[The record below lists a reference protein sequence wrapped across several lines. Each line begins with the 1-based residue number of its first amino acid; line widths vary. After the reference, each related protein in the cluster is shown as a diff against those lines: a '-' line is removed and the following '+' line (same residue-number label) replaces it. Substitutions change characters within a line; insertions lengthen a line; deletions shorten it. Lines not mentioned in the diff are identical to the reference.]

1 MMYCNSVL
9 VPFAIGCAE
18 VLVVG
23 FILVEMLYC
32 ILVLASIVNSS
43 GYVALLL
50 ASSLAAEY
58 YSKAMMALI
67 NLTTVNCVLLS
78 VWGSSM
84 NYVRF

>member
-1 MMYCNSVL
+1 MYCNSVL

-18 VLVVG
+18 LLVVG

-32 ILVLASIVNSS
+32 ILGSASIANNS

-50 ASSLAAEY
+50 ASSLVVEY

>member
-1 MMYCNSVL
+1 MYCNSVL

-18 VLVVG
+18 LLVVG

-32 ILVLASIVNSS
+32 ILVRTSIANNY

-50 ASSLAAEY
+50 VFSLVADY

>member
-1 MMYCNSVL
+1 MYCNSVL
-9 VPFAIGCAE
+9 VPFAIDCAE
-18 VLVVG
+18 LLVVG

-32 ILVLASIVNSS
+32 ILVSASIVNSS

-50 ASSLAAEY
+50 ASNVVAEY

>member
-1 MMYCNSVL
+1 MYCNSVL

-18 VLVVG
+18 LLVVG

-32 ILVLASIVNSS
+32 ILVSASITNNS

-50 ASSLAAEY
+50 ASSLVVEY